1 MKKSLVNLLTE
12 NNLSLA
18 TCESLTGGLFASTLT
33 HIPGASQILKGGLI
47 VYCNEAK
54 KIIAKVSPITL
65 EKYGAVS
72 EQCAREMAQNTQQ
85 LLKVDLA
92 ISFTGN
98 AGPQALENK
107 PVGLVYISLAI
118 QERLINKS
126 YQFFGSREEI
136 KEQTVEA
143 GIELIEKVL
152 NEKYEKFTIWS
163 LKGFVLLNIYLFFIL
178 IFYFLF
184 QVYYQ
189 NNQFV
194 LMPFIYNLF

>member
-107 PVGLVYISLAI
+107 P
-118 QERLINKS
+118 
-126 YQFFGSREEI
+126 FFGSREEI